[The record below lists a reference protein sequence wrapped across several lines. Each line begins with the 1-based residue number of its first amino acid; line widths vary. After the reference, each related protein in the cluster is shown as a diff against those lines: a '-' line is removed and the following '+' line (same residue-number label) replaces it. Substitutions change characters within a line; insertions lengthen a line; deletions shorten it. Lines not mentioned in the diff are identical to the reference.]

1 MLTVDFAIIA
11 LLIAALVLAIL
22 GFVLAPRNT
31 LWIAAAICAILAL
44 CLKVF
49 GVGA

>member
-1 MLTVDFAIIA
+1 MLTVDFLIIA

-22 GFVLAPRNT
+22 GFVLAPRTT
-31 LWIAAAICAILAL
+31 LWVAAAICAVLAL
-44 CLKVF
+44 VLKVF

>member
-1 MLTVDFAIIA
+1 MLTVDFLIVA
-11 LLIAALVLAIL
+11 LLIVALVLFIL
-22 GFVLAPRNT
+22 GFLLAPRNT
-31 LWIAAAICAILAL
+31 LWIAAAICAVVAL